1 MTLFFPFT
9 GCGTNVMHDTEDYV
23 YTNEIVFKTRDN
35 VLVTLLQFRCV
46 YEDKYIVSYEH
57 GLQPIERYNGIS
69 ISIDLFDGVNPF
81 LEQFNFTR
89 PWENLTLIWRC
100 MKDQIIRHMKNCK
113 NEEAS
118 ISTIEF
124 ISNLKCSI
132 HCNEMKSFLVS
143 RKAFTIA
150 T

>member
-57 GLQPIERYNGIS
+57 GLQPIERYVNIRALRVH
-69 ISIDLFDGVNPF
+69 IDVLAVLDRYNHRSCF
-81 LEQFNFTR
+81 
-89 PWENLTLIWRC
+89 
-100 MKDQIIRHMKNCK
+100 
-113 NEEAS
+113 
-118 ISTIEF
+118 
-124 ISNLKCSI
+124 
-132 HCNEMKSFLVS
+132 
-143 RKAFTIA
+143 
-150 T
+150 